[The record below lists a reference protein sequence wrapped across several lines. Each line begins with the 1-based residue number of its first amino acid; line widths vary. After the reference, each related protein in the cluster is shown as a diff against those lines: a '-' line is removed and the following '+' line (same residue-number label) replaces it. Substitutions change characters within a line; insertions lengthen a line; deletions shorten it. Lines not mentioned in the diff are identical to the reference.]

1 MSQKCRKKDGKMV
14 SYYKR
19 TNKKGTSYQAIIRVK
34 GYKPKFGTYKLK
46 SQAQAWAEPIEIAM
60 KNGSYKE
67 KPEIIDDS
75 PRANIESCHDLIE
88 YFRKEIA
95 PDRYS
100 SPEKYKAMYDW
111 WDSEIGEYK
120 VTELSS
126 SIISSK
132 KELLRTEPIYKGKTE
147 TTRRNNTINKYLMCI
162 SAILTYAVKELE
174 LIEINPCSKVS
185 PMTKPDGR
193 KRFLSMDEISIFLKA
208 CKEHSL
214 MVYVYTLILISTG
227 ARYSEVLHLR
237 VEDIDYENQQIYYL
251 NTKNKESRGVPIEQ
265 NVLELIKQYLQENQI
280 DTGNIFRPKRS
291 DGAYP
296 YIKGILEKI
305 IVALELKDFHIHD
318 IRHTTAS
325 YIAMSGGSLLDIAEI
340 LGHKS
345 LVMARRYSHLT
356 KKHTATV
363 LNKVTSKILPDV

>member
-1 MSQKCRKKDGKMV
+1 MAYIKEFV
-14 SYYKR
+14 
-19 TNKKGTSYQAIIRVK
+19 NKNGTSYQVNIRVK
-34 GYKPKFGTYKLK
+34 GYKPVYRTFKGEKAKTRAKKWASVIEGQMNDGT
-46 SQAQAWAEPIEIAM
+46 
-60 KNGSYKE
+60 YKE
-67 KPEIIDDS
+67 KPEIIDNS

-95 PDRYS
+95 PHKYS
-100 SPEKYKAMYDW
+100 LPEKYNTMYDW
-111 WDSEIGEYK
+111 WDREIGIYK
-120 VTELSS
+120 VIDISA
-126 SIISSK
+126 SIISTK
-132 KELLRTEPIYKGKTE
+132 KELLRAETIYKGKVE
-147 TTRRNNTINKYLMCI
+147 TTRANNTINKYIMCI
-162 SAILTYAVKELE
+162 SAILSYAVKELE
-174 LIEINPCSKVS
+174 IIEINPCSKVS
-185 PMTKPDGR
+185 LMPKPDGR

-214 MVYVYTLILISTG
+214 MVYLYTLILISTG
-227 ARYSEVLHLR
+227 ARYSEVLHLK

-251 NTKNKESRGVPIEQ
+251 KTKNKESRGVPIEES
-265 NVLELIKQYLQENQI
+265 VLEVIKQYLKENQI
-280 DTGNIFRPKRS
+280 DTGNIFRPKRG
-291 DGAYP
+291 DGEYP

-305 IVALELKDFHIHD
+305 IKDSGLKDFHIHD

-363 LNKVTSKILPDV
+363 LNKVTTKILPEV

>member
-1 MSQKCRKKDGKMV
+1 MAHIKEFV
-14 SYYKR
+14 
-19 TNKKGTSYQAIIRVK
+19 NKKGISYQVNIRVK
-34 GYKPKFGTYKLK
+34 GYKPIYKTFKGEKAKTRAKKWASVIEGQMNDGT
-46 SQAQAWAEPIEIAM
+46 
-60 KNGSYKE
+60 YKE

-95 PDRYS
+95 PDKYS
-100 SPEKYKAMYDW
+100 LPEKYKAMYDW
-111 WDSEIGEYK
+111 WDREIGLYK
-120 VTELSS
+120 VTELSA

-132 KELLRTEPIYKGKTE
+132 KELLRTEPIYKGKKRTI
-147 TTRRNNTINKYLMCI
+147 RRNNTINKYLMCI
-162 SAILTYAVKELE
+162 SAVLSYAVKELE

-185 PMTKPDGR
+185 LMTKPDGR
-193 KRFLSMDEISIFLKA
+193 KRFLSMDEISIFLKN

-227 ARYSEVLHLR
+227 ARYSEVLRLR

-265 NVLELIKQYLQENQI
+265 SVLELIKQYLKVNQI
-280 DTGNIFRPKRS
+280 DTGNIFKPKRS
-291 DGAYP
+291 DGEYP

-305 IVALELKDFHIHD
+305 IKDSGLKDFHIHD

-363 LNKVTSKILPDV
+363 LNKVTTKILPEV

>member
-1 MSQKCRKKDGKMV
+1 
-14 SYYKR
+14 
-19 TNKKGTSYQAIIRVK
+19 
-34 GYKPKFGTYKLK
+34 
-46 SQAQAWAEPIEIAM
+46 
-60 KNGSYKE
+60 
-67 KPEIIDDS
+67 
-75 PRANIESCHDLIE
+75 
-88 YFRKEIA
+88 
-95 PDRYS
+95 
-100 SPEKYKAMYDW
+100 
-111 WDSEIGEYK
+111 
-120 VTELSS
+120 
-126 SIISSK
+126 
-132 KELLRTEPIYKGKTE
+132 
-147 TTRRNNTINKYLMCI
+147 MCI
-162 SAILTYAVKELE
+162 SAVLSYAVKELE

-193 KRFLSMDEISIFLKA
+193 KRFLSVDEISIFLKA

-251 NTKNKESRGVPIEQ
+251 DTKNKESRGVPIEQ
-265 NVLELIKQYLQENQI
+265 NVLDLIKQYLQENKI
-280 DTGNIFRPKRS
+280 DKGNIFRPKRS

-305 IVALELKDFHIHD
+305 IAELELKDFHIHD

-363 LNKVTSKILPDV
+363 LNKVTTKILPDV